1 MGELIERVKL
11 NLLVYGDGL
20 VENFQNNSLYF
31 YEKYQKSDK
40 EVKSIK
46 TSEIYPGGFYFFHYK
61 DDSNWMKWSPVF
73 VTSYKKF
80 SNQIVFFAV
89 NFNFIPLEVRA
100 MIFDKF
106 IREEDFEK
114 DKFLKVTYEGMYDE
128 LKKIG
133 FEYALMEFNSTQIVA
148 THRIRLDAIPRFLYS
163 QHPKNVYDPKKLIQ
177 IWQAK
182 IETKDQRHKELMM
195 SSIDEFYDINK
206 EISEKYSVLNDH
218 VKRIKKSFT
227 KYGK

>member
-11 NLLVYGDGL
+11 NLLVYGNGI
-20 VENFQNNSLYF
+20 VENFQTNSLYF
-31 YEKYQKSDK
+31 YDKYQKSDD
-40 EVKSIK
+40 EVKNIK
-46 TSEIYPGGFYFFHYK
+46 VSSIYPGGFYFFHYK

-106 IREEDFEK
+106 IQEEDFEK

-177 IWQAK
+177 IWKAK

>member
-1 MGELIERVKL
+1 MGELVERVKL

-20 VENFQNNSLYF
+20 VENFRNNSLYF
-31 YEKYQKSDK
+31 YEKYQKSDN
-40 EVKSIK
+40 EVKNVKVSDV
-46 TSEIYPGGFYFFHYK
+46 YPGGFYFFHYK

-73 VTSYKKF
+73 IAGYKKF

-106 IREEDFEK
+106 ITEEDFTK
-114 DKFLKVTYEGMYDE
+114 DKFLKVSYEGMYEE
-128 LKKIG
+128 LKRLG
-133 FEYALMEFNSTQIVA
+133 FEYALMEFNSIQIVA
-148 THRIRLDAIPRFLYS
+148 VHKIKLDMIPRFIYS

-177 IWQAK
+177 IWEAK
-182 IETKDQRHKELMM
+182 IETKDQRHKEIMM

-218 VKRIKKSFT
+218 VKRIQKSYK

>member
-1 MGELIERVKL
+1 MGELVERVKL
-11 NLLVYGDGL
+11 NLLVYGNGI

-31 YEKYQKSDK
+31 YDKYQKSDD
-40 EVKSIK
+40 EVKNTKVS
-46 TSEIYPGGFYFFHYK
+46 SIYPGGFYFFHYK

-73 VTSYKKF
+73 VAAYKKF

-106 IREEDFEK
+106 IKEEDFTK
-114 DKFLKVTYEGMYDE
+114 DKLLKVTYEGMYEE
-128 LKKIG
+128 LKRLG
-133 FEYALMEFNSTQIVA
+133 FEYALMEFNSIQLVA
-148 THRIRLDAIPRFLYS
+148 AHKIKLDAIPRFLYS

-182 IETKDQRHKELMM
+182 IETKDQRHKEIMM

-218 VKRIKKSFT
+218 VKRIHKSFK

>member
-1 MGELIERVKL
+1 
-11 NLLVYGDGL
+11 
-20 VENFQNNSLYF
+20 
-31 YEKYQKSDK
+31 
-40 EVKSIK
+40 
-46 TSEIYPGGFYFFHYK
+46 
-61 DDSNWMKWSPVF
+61 
-73 VTSYKKF
+73 
-80 SNQIVFFAV
+80 
-89 NFNFIPLEVRA
+89 

-106 IREEDFEK
+106 IREDDFEK
-114 DKFLKVTYEGMYDE
+114 DKLLKVTYEGMYDE

-133 FEYALMEFNSTQIVA
+133 FEYALMEFNSIQIVA
-148 THRIRLDAIPRFLYS
+148 THRIKLDLIPRFLYS

-177 IWQAK
+177 IWKAK

-206 EISEKYSVLNDH
+206 DLSEKYSVLSDH

>member
-11 NLLVYGDGL
+11 NLLVYGNGL

-40 EVKSIK
+40 EVKNIK

>member
-11 NLLVYGDGL
+11 NLLVYGNGL

-31 YEKYQKSDK
+31 YDKYQKSDK
-40 EVKSIK
+40 EVKNIK

-106 IREEDFEK
+106 IQEEDFTK

-227 KYGK
+227 KYVK

>member
-11 NLLVYGDGL
+11 NLLVYGNGL

-31 YEKYQKSDK
+31 YDKYQKSDK
-40 EVKSIK
+40 EVKNIK

-106 IREEDFEK
+106 IQEEDFEK

>member
-11 NLLVYGDGL
+11 NLLVYGNGL

-31 YEKYQKSDK
+31 YDKYQKSDK
-40 EVKSIK
+40 EVKNIK

-106 IREEDFEK
+106 IQEEDFEK

-177 IWQAK
+177 IWQSK